1 MFPSWNINKNN
12 TPIGA
17 TKKNKMNSNQSSQSA
32 RRGKSVLEQ
41 AAKSQQQQFS
51 RQRMPF
57 RFFLAKGG
65 EAKIVILDYAF
76 ATDDGNGNGL
86 VIKEHNLKKPD
97 GTFGNFQPCTSERGH
112 CDICETYKKEFAP
125 YYAVVMSI
133 IDWRPYTNKNGETVQ
148 GSKKLLVIKMWQRD
162 KWYELQEVAFAQNG
176 KRGMRGMVLR
186 MKRSEDA
193 KSSSIGEPVAF
204 TSPAS
209 LAGRMC
215 GFLSEEALMKKFG
228 GQDIIGRDGKVYQ
241 KAGDGIKPF
250 NYEELF
256 PEPEPINEFSNSNSR
271 SSGDADFGDDDDF
284 GQDLQGGDNASE
296 DFDPDDFRPAA
307 GQDGDGEDCLNADVD
322 FAGDEDFSQEPP
334 ARTRGRRVPDPEEPG
349 NQPQTGDDFDDDD
362 IPM

>member
-1 MFPSWNINKNN
+1 MN
-12 TPIGA
+12 T
-17 TKKNKMNSNQSSQSA
+17 NQPSQSA
-32 RRGKSVLEQ
+32 RRGKSALEH

-57 RFFLAKGG
+57 RFFLPKGG

-76 ATDDGNGNGL
+76 ATDDGTGNGL

-97 GTFGNFQPCTSERGH
+97 GTFGDFQPCTSERGH

-176 KRGMRGMVLR
+176 KRGMRGMTLR
-186 MKRSEDA
+186 MKRSMDA
-193 KSSSIGEPVAF
+193 KSSCIGEPVAF
-204 TSPAS
+204 TSPVS
-209 LAGRMC
+209 MAGRMC
-215 GFLSEEALMKKFG
+215 GFMSEEAMLKRFG
-228 GQDIIGRDGKVYQ
+228 GQDVVGRDGKVYQ

-250 NYEELF
+250 NYDELF

-271 SSGDADFGDDDDF
+271 SSGDADFGDDEDF
-284 GQDLQGGDNASE
+284 GQDLQDGNSASG
-296 DFDPDDFRPAA
+296 DFDPEDFRPSAD
-307 GQDGDGEDCLNADVD
+307 QDGGEDYLNADAD
-322 FAGDEDFSQEPP
+322 FAGDEDFEQEPP

-349 NQPQTGDDFDDDD
+349 QPGQSQDDFDDD